1 MSSTSN
7 SARQSRK
14 RKAEDNVCSDIRKF
28 QRTVE
33 KEASEAALEINTDR
47 RKRYVRVL
55 KQMLEAKRRQMEAM
69 KELEAI
75 LDEEKEGYRSLTNRI
90 VRFKIYAGVPV
101 EALQMSEEDD
111 SEFRQSNDEEAEGYE
126 E

>member
-14 RKAEDNVCSDIRKF
+14 RKAEDNVCSDFRKF

-55 KQMLEAKRRQMEAM
+55 KQMLEAKRRQMEAI